1 MLSLNMEGF
10 LIKWSCNM
18 HVICVWEWF
27 PLSRKSDPVWQ
38 AAGSSIG
45 CCCRLVRKEKSNV
58 IVVTDSWR
66 WHEERT
72 ARRSFPKFRR
82 HQKRACCCWV
92 SGCKPNQQAEQK
104 FIFCVYYVDNT
115 FRKVWNLFL
124 IEEKM
129 TVITGWPRH
138 RENRE
143 FGSYFFQTGKTQGIL
158 LWHRE
163 KFWDT
168 GKIFFCDTWKNLDT
182 GKIFGLWLLK

>member
-27 PLSRKSDPVWQ
+27 PLSRKSHPVWQ
-38 AAGSSIG
+38 IG
-45 CCCRLVRKEKSNV
+45 CCCRLVRKEESNV
-58 IVVTDSWR
+58 IVVTSSWR

-72 ARRSFPKFRR
+72 ARRSFPKFKR
-82 HQKRACCCWV
+82 HWFQKRACCCWV
-92 SGCKPNQQAEQK
+92 SGCKPNPQAEQK

-129 TVITGWPRH
+129 TVIIRVATAQGKQGIWFLLFPDRENTGNFALTQGKILRH
-138 RENRE
+138 RENI
-143 FGSYFFQTGKTQGIL
+143 F

-163 KFWDT
+163 KFRHRENIW
-168 GKIFFCDTWKNLDT
+168 
-182 GKIFGLWLLK
+182 LWLLK